1 MNPNPLVALN
11 HFTVPLAITSSPREQ
26 KNKKRTPGPR
36 KPACPTDAG
45 YAVWG
50 ALDSLN
56 DSGISAENDR
66 YRSPFA
72 AFCLFRDDWELQT
85 PGNGPD
91 LAVSEL
97 AGTGHAAR
105 AVGDEF
111 LQFSGKI
118 STRST
123 HGRVAAEARRCRIAG
138 RQCRFADLQCGLSS
152 ELA

>member
-26 KNKKRTPGPR
+26 KNKKRTPGSR

-85 PGNGPD
+85 PGNPARFTGYR
-91 LAVSEL
+91 
-97 AGTGHAAR
+97 AGMNGHAAR
-105 AVGDEF
+105 AVCDEF
-111 LQFSGKI
+111 LQSSGKI
-118 STRST
+118 STRSRPD
-123 HGRVAAEARRCRIAG
+123 RVAAEARRCRIAG
-138 RQCRFADLQCGLSS
+138 RQCRFADLQRGLSS